1 MAELVVNIVLILAV
15 LMRLTASLIGA
26 TRRRRQ
32 DRRRHAEERRLVL
45 QAFLGAAAAAPTE
58 AAARPPSDPT
68 RAVSTAGS
76 HQVDAAFVATLLDL
90 LEDRRQARRGLI
102 TGLISGPRGVWA
114 AGARAGQHVARRT
127 MGQHADPIGAG
138 PELYRAA
145 ARELLDIHA
154 HDPYGASLEY
164 HRYADALGDPALAE
178 LYVRSA
184 AYGSYAEHR
193 QARQVVE
200 QIVGGSSSRADPVA
214 LSKPTWPNAEADAL
228 ATPMPWPNLLA

>member
-15 LMRLTASLIGA
+15 LVLLTASLIGA
-26 TRRRRQ
+26 SRRRRQ

-58 AAARPPSDPT
+58 AAARPPSGPT
-68 RAVSTAGS
+68 RAVSVAGS
-76 HQVDAAFVATLLDL
+76 PQLDAASVATLLDL
-90 LEDRRQARRGLI
+90 LEDRRPARRGLI

-127 MGQHADPIGAG
+127 MGQRADPIEQAG

-154 HDPYGASLEY
+154 HDPYDARLEY
-164 HRYADALGDPALAE
+164 RRYANALGDRALAE
-178 LYVRSA
+178 L
-184 AYGSYAEHR
+184 
-193 QARQVVE
+193 
-200 QIVGGSSSRADPVA
+200 
-214 LSKPTWPNAEADAL
+214 
-228 ATPMPWPNLLA
+228 